1 MAPLSLSLYGGLTW
15 LLSPVAD
22 QILAA
27 RARAGKEDPARLGER
42 RGRAGH
48 PRPPGKLAWLH
59 AVSVGESVS
68 LLPLIEALCR
78 DRPDLNLLVTSG
90 TRTSA
95 DLLAERLPQGVIHQY
110 VPVDTPA
117 AVRRFMAHWQPDLGV
132 LVESELWPNLIEA
145 ARRRAMPLA
154 LISARITERSARGWQ
169 RFPHLARHLL
179 SSLALVCPQDEASA
193 NRLRGLG
200 ARVGPQLNLKRIAAP
215 PPDAPNERER
225 LAAIIGDRPVVLAAS
240 THPGDEDLILAA
252 LPPRPLLILAPR
264 HPVRG
269 PDLAGSLRQ
278 KGHSLAQ
285 RSAGEPLSATT
296 DVYLADTLGEM
307 GLFFAL
313 ADITVMGGG
322 FGPGIGGHNPLE
334 PAWFG
339 TAILTG
345 PHAFNSAAVYGEMF
359 AEMAAL
365 ETTDLAR
372 DLKGLLD
379 YPMVARR
386 MGEAA
391 LTYVQRQGAALD
403 QTLNLLSPLLPA

>member
-1 MAPLSLSLYGGLTW
+1 MAPPSLSLYGGLTW

-334 PAWFG
+334 PAWFS

-379 YPMVARR
+379 HPMVARR

-403 QTLNLLSPLLPA
+403 QTLTLLSPLLPA

>member
-1 MAPLSLSLYGGLTW
+1 MAPLALSLYGGLTW
-15 LLSPVAD
+15 LLSPLAD

-27 RARAGKEDPARLGER
+27 RARAGKEDPSRLRER
-42 RGRAGH
+42 TGH
-48 PRPPGKLAWLH
+48 PGHNRPPGPLAWLH

-68 LLPLIEALCR
+68 LLPLIEALR
-78 DRPDLNLLVTSG
+78 VQRPDLNLLVTSG

-117 AVRRFMAHWQPDLGV
+117 AVHRFIAHWQPDLGI

-169 RFPHLARHLL
+169 RFPDLARHLL

-193 NRLRGLG
+193 GRLQGLG
-200 ARVGPQLNLKRIAAP
+200 ARIGPQLNLKRIAAP
-215 PPDAPNERER
+215 RPDAPHERDR
-225 LAAIIGDRPVVLAAS
+225 CRAIIGDRPVVLAAS
-240 THPGDEDLILAA
+240 THPGDEDLVVAS
-252 LPPRPLLILAPR
+252 LPPGPLLIIAPR

-269 PDLAGSLRQ
+269 PDLARDLRRQ
-278 KGHSLAQ
+278 GHSLAQ

-296 DVYLADTLGEM
+296 DIYLADTLGEM

-334 PAWFG
+334 PAWFR

-379 YPMVARR
+379 HPIIARR
-386 MGEAA
+386 MGDAA

-403 QTLNLLSPLLPA
+403 ETLSLLSPLLPA